1 MRIIFVLALI
11 TVACLFAVAE
21 EQKEPIQV
29 SPIVRD
35 QVDNLDR
42 IEIENPEIKGSLTNT
57 TAEVQSAI
65 QDAGD
70 VVGRKGTQR
79 RKEHFWCITEQ
90 VVVENLTIM
99 RRVHFESEN
108 GPMIY
113 ASKRVF
119 EGEGEGRKELKDR
132 SYVLYFYPDG
142 RIKSYLS
149 RGSPQKEL
157 HFYPSGKVKQYD
169 LVKDEQAIVSVGWQ
183 EDGKTKYE
191 KYKKPNR

>member
-1 MRIIFVLALI
+1 
-11 TVACLFAVAE
+11 
-21 EQKEPIQV
+21 
-29 SPIVRD
+29 
-35 QVDNLDR
+35 
-42 IEIENPEIKGSLTNT
+42 
-57 TAEVQSAI
+57 
-65 QDAGD
+65 
-70 VVGRKGTQR
+70 
-79 RKEHFWCITEQ
+79 
-90 VVVENLTIM
+90 M
-99 RRVHFESEN
+99 RRS
-108 GPMIY
+108 
-113 ASKRVF
+113 VF
-119 EGEGEGRKELKDR
+119 LKARRGQEELKDR